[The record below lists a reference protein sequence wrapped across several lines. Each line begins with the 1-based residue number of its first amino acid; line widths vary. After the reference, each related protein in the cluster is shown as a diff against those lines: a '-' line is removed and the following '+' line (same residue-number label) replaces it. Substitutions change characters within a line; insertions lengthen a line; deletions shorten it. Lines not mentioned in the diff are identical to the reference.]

1 MCEICSKLIIK
12 TPEIVNGFQ
21 VFSIFTKYFMLDA
34 YQSSRCNCELS
45 TLPILHQSFLVFCDS
60 DVISYFEQSQQF
72 YEKSDPIAA
81 TEWEILT

>member
-1 MCEICSKLIIK
+1 
-12 TPEIVNGFQ
+12 
-21 VFSIFTKYFMLDA
+21 MLDA

-72 YEKSDPIAA
+72 NEKSDVIAA
-81 TEWEILT
+81 TEWDSSDCSLTSHSRQLHVQS